1 MGPAKAGHYK
11 RPMTLIEFGRL
22 YERYAGDVL
31 RFALYLTGDRS
42 EAAWTVYAVWLA
54 HERRRAVH

>member
-1 MGPAKAGHYK
+1 
-11 RPMTLIEFGRL
+11 MTLIEFGRL